1 MSFTNLKKKWK
12 AIKSTRVTTIFASL
26 AVIQFLVLESL
37 QLKILVQ
44 HISLAEY
51 VVPNLQLSRANSTCY
66 LNDMLTPL
74 SLPYSEN
81 AIFLIFHAFQ
91 LSFIIDSIIYRNTIC
106 ILVATILNFMIGIFA
121 IFQAQDSNALITGLQ
136 QTCTKLDP
144 TYLYSSFTGIEVP
157 HLAMAFVFT
166 AFVAALTYFFYK
178 MFGLIEY
185 ATNLSEDALNSAYRT
200 RMIFK
205 ALLKV
210 NLLFIFSYCFLS
222 LGAIFP
228 LIRNSATVTK
238 YLFLTH
244 FLMLIFSFIF
254 ASIAFFALVEEL
266 KSGMLSFMIFW
277 GLLVIDL
284 FYLLVAHGSSAAAIG
299 WIFWI
304 LFTVIFLIVTIATF
318 IFAILAFKNFGKG
331 LKKYVNHLSLQEYE
345 SSLFLQKAKVIDS
358 ENHHDMRTWRS
369 EE

>member
-44 HISLAEY
+44 HINLAEY

-91 LSFIIDSIIYRNTIC
+91 LSFIIDS
-106 ILVATILNFMIGIFA
+106 
-121 IFQAQDSNALITGLQ
+121 FQAQDSNALITGLQ

-166 AFVAALTYFFYK
+166 AFVAALTYFFHK

-185 ATNLSEDALNSAYRT
+185 ATNLSEDALN
-200 RMIFK
+200 F
-205 ALLKV
+205 
-210 NLLFIFSYCFLS
+210 
-222 LGAIFP
+222 
-228 LIRNSATVTK
+228 
-238 YLFLTH
+238 
-244 FLMLIFSFIF
+244 
-254 ASIAFFALVEEL
+254 
-266 KSGMLSFMIFW
+266 
-277 GLLVIDL
+277 
-284 FYLLVAHGSSAAAIG
+284 
-299 WIFWI
+299 
-304 LFTVIFLIVTIATF
+304 
-318 IFAILAFKNFGKG
+318 
-331 LKKYVNHLSLQEYE
+331 NHLSLQEYE

-358 ENHHDMRTWRS
+358 ENHRDMRTWRS